1 MEFISIN
8 NINDNINDNI
18 NKSAL
23 IDGDIETEFRM
34 KERKFADIGN
44 NAQQLQP
51 QIRQNDKILTCD
63 LNMNTKKKGENNAD
77 NEIFNM
83 DKEIIKEQ
91 EKKDKEVAKEK
102 AKKEKEVAKENAKK
116 DKELAKEN
124 AKKEKELAKENAKK
138 DKELAKE
145 NAKKDK
151 ELAKENAK
159 KEKELAKENT
169 KKEKELAK
177 EKAKKD
183 KEVAKENAKKDKELA
198 KENAKKDRKKDR
210 KKGNGIIKADN
221 NVEGHV
227 ITDINE
233 IGNTSGVNKQDKN
246 EAKVKGRPRIQ
257 YEVSVV
263 KGINDDNQQKYDFL
277 EVEEYCT
284 EVTIEGILYYRDRN
298 HILYDHNT
306 HEEI

>member
-102 AKKEKEVAKENAKK
+102 AKK
-116 DKELAKEN
+116 
-124 AKKEKELAKENAKK
+124 
-138 DKELAKE
+138 
-145 NAKKDK
+145 
-151 ELAKENAK
+151 
-159 KEKELAKENT
+159 
-169 KKEKELAK
+169 
-177 EKAKKD
+177 D

-198 KENAKKDRKKDR
+198 KENAKKDR